1 MSGVEI
7 LFILSLITLLVVWG
21 WFVILGFRISRGW
34 GIGLIFLFPISPCMF
49 VYRFE
54 RKTRQIV
61 YPFIGSLLFF
71 IGMVIY
77 IHVAA
82 VGFYSTLY
90 TKISNAIP
98 KIEFSTKVKT
108 RSLNLPPP
116 TPIPESPETL
126 DNEEVEVQVNEPV
139 IKKTVATPPKPPR
152 RYKVVN
158 IEEIGAYI
166 GKKVIISTSTVQH
179 QGKLLSANSGRL
191 EIKKSFSGGFMI
203 RSFQKGEIKKVE
215 VYL

>member
-7 LFILSLITLLVVWG
+7 LFILSLITLLVVWV
-21 WFVILGFRISRGW
+21 WFVILGFRISKGW
-34 GIGLIFLFPISPCMF
+34 GIGLLFLFPISPCMF

-71 IGMVIY
+71 ISMVIY
-77 IHVAA
+77 IHVNA

-90 TKISNAIP
+90 TKIGNAIP
-98 KIEFSTKVKT
+98 KIEFSTKTKN
-108 RSLNLPPP
+108 RSIHLPPP
-116 TPIPESPETL
+116 TPIPEISEDI
-126 DNEEVEVQVNEPV
+126 DNEVEVQVNDPV
-139 IKKTVATPPKPPR
+139 IKTVATPPKPPR

-191 EIKKSFSGGFMI
+191 EIKKSFSGGSLIM
-203 RSFQKGEIKKVE
+203 SVPKGKIKKVE

>member
-1 MSGVEI
+1 
-7 LFILSLITLLVVWG
+7 
-21 WFVILGFRISRGW
+21 
-34 GIGLIFLFPISPCMF
+34 MF

-77 IHVAA
+77 IHVAT

-90 TKISNAIP
+90 TKIGNAIP

-116 TPIPESPETL
+116 TPIPEIPDTL
-126 DNEEVEVQVNEPV
+126 DNEEVEVQVNDPV
-139 IKKTVATPPKPPR
+139 IKTVATPPKPPR

-191 EIKKSFSGGFMI
+191 EIKKSLSGGSLIM
-203 RSFQKGEIKKVE
+203 SVPKGKIKKVE